1 MRGSSYGP
9 GLVQGTEHKLD
20 SGNGVLKQE
29 KQPMWPQGRRGHRK
43 S

>member
-1 MRGSSYGP
+1 MDQVLFRVG
-9 GLVQGTEHKLD
+9 EHKLD